1 MEEGWRVCLVHRGP
15 ARDGGGSSGRRRRCR
30 RPSLRSQLA
39 QKEACERNHTGGG
52 KRGAGGRNGR
62 GGGPSSG
69 GKSMPPRWAARRGS
83 AARARAREGPGVG
96 RHLGGPQDLGRSRR
110 IAACRTTGWEG
121 EKWWKTCVLTCAG
134 REHAGRTRRRRCRR
148 GQGGERLTGGWGLTP
163 TQGACTCDDGGTKWS
178 RPPPATGSRTPNPAG
193 R

>member
-1 MEEGWRVCLVHRGP
+1 MRW
-15 ARDGGGSSGRRRRCR
+15 GGECVW
-30 RPSLRSQLA
+30 
-39 QKEACERNHTGGG
+39 C
-52 KRGAGGRNGR
+52 RGARRTTVGGRR
-62 GGGPSSG
+62 GGGG
-69 GKSMPPRWAARRGS
+69 GAAGPPCARNSLKKRPANATTRGAVNAARAVATGAAAAPAAGASMPPRWAARRGS

>member
-1 MEEGWRVCLVHRGP
+1 MEEGWRMCLVHGG
-15 ARDGGGSSGRRRRCR
+15 AVRDGGGSSGRRRRCR

-69 GKSMPPRWAARRGS
+69 GKHAAAMGSAQGVGSACESAGGAGRGAAPGRAARSWPLAKDCRLQNDRVGGGEVVENM
-83 AARARAREGPGVG
+83 RANM
-96 RHLGGPQDLGRSRR
+96 
-110 IAACRTTGWEG
+110 
-121 EKWWKTCVLTCAG
+121 
-134 REHAGRTRRRRCRR
+134 R
-148 GQGGERLTGGWGLTP
+148 GQGAR
-163 TQGACTCDDGGTKWS
+163 GAHAEKAMQA
-178 RPPPATGSRTPNPAG
+178 RAG